1 MTVYYLD
8 AGLQKLQTVAV
19 RQGPEEFS
27 KTHLHYRGVKGIGMN
42 SDKLIY
48 SVLRVC
54 VCACASEAGTGADV
68 GTGMVCVCMRVCR
81 FRYAFVLWIRVC
93 VVEQLLARAWNVCM
107 CVCTYGMCVH
117 DQCMCMLHIH
127 T

>member
-8 AGLQKLQTVAV
+8 ACLQKLQTVAV

-54 VCACASEAGTGADV
+54 VCACASEAGTGGADV
-68 GTGMVCVCMRVCR
+68 GTGMVCVCVCVCVDSDTR
-81 FRYAFVLWIRVC
+81 LCCGYAFALWSSC
-93 VVEQLLARAWNVCM
+93 
-107 CVCTYGMCVH
+107 
-117 DQCMCMLHIH
+117 
-127 T
+127 

>member
-1 MTVYYLD
+1 
-8 AGLQKLQTVAV
+8 
-19 RQGPEEFS
+19 
-27 KTHLHYRGVKGIGMN
+27 MN

-54 VCACASEAGTGADV
+54 VCVCASEAGTGGADV
-68 GTGMVCVCMRVCR
+68 GTGMECVCVCVCR

-117 DQCMCMLHIH
+117 MYAAYSYIRYRGSVLFIV
-127 T
+127 TP